1 MYEIEKEEDLR
12 QVAQDLQNKLDY
24 DEDFRNK
31 DAMKKERNARVWI
44 EQSNMKYKGREI
56 ETLFW

>member
-56 ETLFW
+56 ETLF

>member
-12 QVAQDLQNKLDY
+12 QVAQDLQNKIDY

-44 EQSNMKYKGREI
+44 EQSNMKYKGHEI
-56 ETLFW
+56 ETLF